1 MKIQYASDL
10 HLEFPENWN
19 WILNNPLP
27 VIGDILILAG
37 DIVPIHLIQQY
48 DTFFDILSSN
58 YEQVY
63 WLPGNHEFYYNDVA
77 PYARHITK
85 PIRENVL
92 LVNNASFIHH
102 RVKLIFTTLWGHIRP
117 QEKIIIENHVSDFML
132 IRYNELPFTIEHF
145 NELHAIALDFLAH
158 ELSEEF
164 ETTDKKIV
172 ISHHVPTQINYPE
185 RYVKSVINPAF
196 AVELKQ
202 FILQHE
208 PDYWIYG
215 HHHCNVSDFSI
226 GHTRMLTNQL
236 GYVRYNQHE
245 SFYGDKTILLS

>member
-27 VIGDILILAG
+27 VVGDILILAG
-37 DIVPIHLIQQY
+37 DIVPIHLVEQY
-48 DTFFDILSSN
+48 HVFFDFLSSN
-58 YEQVY
+58 FEQVY

-77 PYARHITK
+77 PFARHISK
-85 PIRENVL
+85 PIRKNVL

-117 QEKIIIENHVSDFML
+117 QEKFIIEKHVSDFML
-132 IRYNELPFTIEHF
+132 IRYNEFAFTIEHF

-172 ISHHVPTQINYPE
+172 ISHHVPTKINYPE
-185 RYVKSVINPAF
+185 RYVKSAINPAF
-196 AVELKQ
+196 AVELKE

-226 GHTRMLTNQL
+226 GHTRILTNQL
-236 GYVRYNQHE
+236 GYVRYNQHG
-245 SFYGDKTILLS
+245 SFCGEKTIHL